1 MFALLLQN
9 VLQPAGPQ
17 AGRVSHLWW
26 FIFWMTTIIYVL
38 VIAAMLWSFM
48 RRRRANPDDA
58 SEERSATT
66 VVGAA
71 TAITVLLVLVVLVAS
86 SVTGHNLATPP
97 QGPVDITVRGN
108 QWWWYVEY
116 MGGKPSDHVVTA
128 NEIHIPVGRPARI
141 HLDTSDVIH
150 SFWVP
155 NLAGKLDAIPDHRNV
170 FWLQADKP
178 GVYPGECAEFCG
190 FQHAHMR
197 FFVFADPPD
206 KFASWL
212 GQQQAEARIPQTDE
226 QERGRQTFLKGP
238 CVICHQIRGTT
249 AHGNVAPDLTHVGSR
264 TTIAAGTLPLTRGNL
279 TGWIIDSQRIKP
291 GNHMPGM
298 NLSSDEV
305 QDIAAYLESLK

>member
-1 MFALLLQN
+1 MYALLLQN

-17 AGRVSHLWW
+17 AGRVSHLYW
-26 FIFWMTTIIYVL
+26 FIFWITTVMYVL
-38 VIAAMLWSFM
+38 VIGAMLWSFI
-48 RRRRANPDDA
+48 RHKREA
-58 SEERSATT
+58 SAAEEKSVTT
-66 VVGAA
+66 LVGGMVG
-71 TAITVLLVLVVLVAS
+71 IVTVLLLIILAAS
-86 SVTGHNLATPP
+86 SVTGHNIATPP
-97 QGPVDITVRGN
+97 QGPVDILVRGN

-116 MGGKPSDHVVTA
+116 QGGKASDHVVTA

-155 NLAGKLDAIPDHRNV
+155 NLAGKLDAIPNHRNV

-206 KFASWL
+206 KFAAWL
-212 GQQQAEARIPQTDE
+212 GQQNAPSRVPQTDE
-226 QERGRQTFLKGP
+226 QERGRQTFLNGP
-238 CVICHQIRGTT
+238 CVVCHQIRGTD

-264 TTIAAGTLPLTRGNL
+264 TTIASGTLPLTRGNL
-279 TGWIIDSQRIKP
+279 AGWIIDPQRIKP
-291 GNHMPGM
+291 GTHMPGM

-305 QDIAAYLESLK
+305 QLIAAYLESLK